1 MGPGGAHGSPS
12 SSPPGSELER
22 GQQSATCS
30 PACKE
35 PGRSA
40 GERRAK
46 LHQDLR
52 PLPRAGIPASGPQAS
67 DAQRSTGPLG
77 PRGWGPRA
85 NHLPLRPRRHLCRRL
100 PPLGL
105 LFKCSRSCS
114 LFSRRPQ
121 ALTADGAAA
130 SAEPGAGG
138 CVRFCRVLLRAG
150 AQVLPPGSS
159 WKPGPVQP
167 TSQTTPPYDPRMP
180 RAVVMATLGL
190 CAKGL
195 SQDLPGT
202 APRFFTAEVIKGS
215 ERAAPCGHQ
224 PFAPRPSRPEQCGHC

>member
-1 MGPGGAHGSPS
+1 MEPAGPARNGPENPKQGRVRPKPSSGLGPPAVQEGVGPGGARGSPS

-22 GQQSATCS
+22 GRQSATCS
-30 PACKE
+30 PACEE

-130 SAEPGAGG
+130 SAKPGAGR
-138 CVRFCRVLLRAG
+138 CVRFCRVLPKFCLLA
-150 AQVLPPGSS
+150 
-159 WKPGPVQP
+159 
-167 TSQTTPPYDPRMP
+167 
-180 RAVVMATLGL
+180 
-190 CAKGL
+190 
-195 SQDLPGT
+195 LPGNQDQ
-202 APRFFTAEVIKGS
+202 S
-215 ERAAPCGHQ
+215 SQ
-224 PFAPRPSRPEQCGHC
+224 PARPLHPTIPGCRGRLSWRP